1 MHANIRAF
9 LAEVQGLP
17 VGVIGDVMLDRYLFG
32 TVGRISP
39 EAPVPVHVVTRME
52 SRLGGAGNV
61 AANLAQ
67 LGAHVYLYSAV
78 GDDEAGRTVGDLL
91 LRLPAAS
98 NRMVTDSNRQTTA
111 KMRIVGGQQQMLRV
125 DFEQYTELSSVG
137 TDDLLQQLET
147 DLRAGLRGV
156 VISDYD
162 KGVCCAALCRGVVD
176 LCRQYQ
182 VPVVVDPKGTAW
194 EKYAGAELITPNL
207 VELSLVSGRSV
218 PNQDADVIAAAME
231 SARRYGLRQLAV
243 TRSEQGI
250 SLVTENGK
258 ASHHPAT
265 AREVFDVSGAGDTVC
280 AILTAACAL
289 RIPTPVALD
298 LANRAA
304 GVVVGKVGTYP
315 ITRADME
322 SLDSR
327 TEAGNKIYASASALA
342 AQIRAWQA
350 QGETVVFTNGCFDI
364 LHRGHVNY
372 LQAAARL
379 GNRLVVGLN
388 SDASVRRLKGE
399 TRPICREADRAYL
412 LQALSCVDAVIVFAE
427 DTPYELLARLRPNLL
442 VKGGDYRPEDII
454 GKEFVERVTVL
465 PFVEGY
471 STTGLIARIEEIGT
485 EREHDA

>member
-1 MHANIRAF
+1 MHANIRTF

-39 EAPVPVHVVTRME
+39 EAPVPVHAVTRTE

-78 GDDEAGRTVGDLL
+78 GDDEAGRTIGDLL
-91 LRLPAAS
+91 MQLPAAS
-98 NRMVTDSNRQTTA
+98 NRMVTDQERQTTA

-125 DFEQYTELSSVG
+125 DFEEYTELSSVG

-162 KGVCCAALCRGVVD
+162 KGVCRAELCQRVIA

-207 VELSLVSGRSV
+207 AELSLVSGRNV
-218 PNQDADVIAAAME
+218 PNRDGDVIAAGME
-231 SARRYGLRQLAV
+231 AARRYGLRQLAV

-250 SLVTENGK
+250 SLVTENGE
-258 ASHHPAT
+258 SGHHPAA

-280 AILTAACAL
+280 AILAAACAL
-289 RIPTPVALD
+289 KIPAPAALD
-298 LANRAA
+298 LANQAA

-322 SLDSR
+322 NIGSSVED
-327 TEAGNKIYASASALA
+327 GNKIYVSVSALA
-342 AQIRAWQA
+342 TQIRSWQA
-350 QGETVVFTNGCFDI
+350 QGDTVVFTNGCFDI
-364 LHRGHVNY
+364 LHRGHVSY
-372 LQAAARL
+372 LHAAARL

-399 TRPICREADRAYL
+399 TRPVCREADRAYL

-427 DTPYELLARLRPNLL
+427 DTPYELLARLRPNIL

-454 GKEFVERVTVL
+454 GKEFAERVTVL
-465 PFVEGY
+465 PFIEGY
-471 STTGLIARIEEIGT
+471 STTGLIARIGAPGT